1 MQKQNGAELNNK
13 GGRKKIGLGNLG
25 GGTPVRYKSL
35 YAPYYALPEYL
46 LDLLF

>member
-13 GGRKKIGLGNLG
+13 GGGKGNFG
-25 GGTPVRYKSL
+25 GGLSTPVRFKSL